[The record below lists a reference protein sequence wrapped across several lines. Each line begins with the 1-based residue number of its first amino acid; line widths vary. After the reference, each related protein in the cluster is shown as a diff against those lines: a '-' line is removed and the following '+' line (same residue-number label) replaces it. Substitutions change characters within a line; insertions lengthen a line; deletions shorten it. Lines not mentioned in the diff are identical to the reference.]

1 MKLSISSSVA
11 LAAIAAAQTQL
22 TLASNLFGGS
32 ITPVLETGSQSDGPA
47 EQADRYEK
55 PLIVSIQVASQADI
69 QHIANRYEI
78 LDANEGDMT
87 VTALV
92 SLAEKEQLEGE
103 CCRRRECNC
112 RA

>member
-11 LAAIAAAQTQL
+11 LAAIAGAQTQL
-22 TLASNLFGGS
+22 ALASNLFGGS
-32 ITPVLETGSQSDGPA
+32 ITPVLETASQGDAA

-55 PLIVSIQVASQADI
+55 PLIVSIHVASQADI